1 MCQKRTIPTYMG
13 KLTDLDAAFGI
24 TLRKL
29 RLAKKLTQEQL
40 GFESGLRRT
49 FISSLELGEKQPS
62 LATIQKL
69 APVFELSMAK
79 FIQLVEKELKNLKK

>member
-1 MCQKRTIPTYMG
+1 MG

-29 RLAKKLTQEQL
+29 RLAKKLTQEEL
-40 GFESGLRRT
+40 GFETGLRRT

-69 APVFELSMAK
+69 ALALDLPMAK
-79 FIQLVEKELKNLKK
+79 LIQKVEDEL

>member
-1 MCQKRTIPTYMG
+1 MG
-13 KLTDLDAAFGI
+13 KKSDLDRAFGI
-24 TLRKL
+24 VLRKL

-79 FIQLVEKELKNLKK
+79 FIQKVESQLKSTKS

>member
-1 MCQKRTIPTYMG
+1 MG
-13 KLTDLDAAFGI
+13 KTTDLDKSFGI
-24 TLRKL
+24 ALRKL

-69 APVFELSMAK
+69 ATVFDLSMAK
-79 FIQLVEKELKNLKK
+79 FIQKVEEEFRG

>member
-1 MCQKRTIPTYMG
+1 MG

-40 GFESGLRRT
+40 GFETGLRRT

-62 LATIQKL
+62 LAKIQKL
-69 APVFELSMAK
+69 ALALDLPMAK
-79 FIQLVEKELKNLKK
+79 LIQKVEDEL

>member
-1 MCQKRTIPTYMG
+1 MG
-13 KLTDLDAAFGI
+13 KSTDLDKAFGI
-24 TLRKL
+24 ALRKL

-40 GFESGLRRT
+40 GFEAGLRRT

-69 APVFELSMAK
+69 ATVFDLPMAK
-79 FIQLVEKELKNLKK
+79 FIQKVENQLKSSKT